1 MTPGGFHT
9 RQDYGTNPIMTPGG
23 AHTRQGYGANPIMWE
38 LLVRFT
44 SDKTV

>member
-1 MTPGGFHT
+1 MTPGGVHT